1 MSSDVSPGIET
12 RKCDICGAEFS
23 GITADSV
30 DEKIQNHRRD
40 CEADDGS
47 NSGELELSDWGR
59 GEDARV
65 SVTIK
70 PPRQIEAY
78 GTTAHFRRMVQKRQE
93 PDASKAQAQTVL
105 KMGQIKA
112 SHISDHYL
120 FDYED
125 GRGWQWRVVVGI
137 LDEAFRVPQSKHKLI
152 TIFALNSDQHG
163 AVDKWT

>member
-12 RKCDICGAEFS
+12 RICENCGAEFS
-23 GITADSV
+23 GITSDSA
-30 DEKIQNHRRD
+30 DEKLQNHKQD
-40 CEADDGS
+40 CGTEDS
-47 NSGELELSDWGR
+47 SSSGELELSNWGR

-70 PPRQIEAY
+70 PPRQMEAY
-78 GTTAHFRRMVQKRQE
+78 DTTAHFRRMVQKRQE
-93 PDASKAQAQTVL
+93 PNATKAQAQTVL
-105 KMGQIKA
+105 QMGQIKA

-125 GRGWQWRVVVGI
+125 AQGWRWRVVVGI

-152 TIFALNSDQHG
+152 TIFAQNSNQHE